1 MQEEIRK
8 EFEEI
13 VRCFTALSGNIP
25 EIEKAVAMCVAAV
38 RAGNKIMFCGN
49 GGSAADAQHLA
60 AELVGRY
67 KKDRRALAGLALT
80 TDTSNLT
87 AVGNDYGYDVVF
99 SRQVEGLGRPGD
111 VLYAISTSGN
121 SRNVVLAMEQARK
134 MNIRTIA
141 LTGADGGAMK
151 PLADVAI
158 CVPAKVSNHIQEMHI
173 AVGHLICGYIE
184 NTAV

>member
-13 VRCFTALSGNIP
+13 IRCFTALSGNIP
-25 EIEKAVAMCVAAV
+25 EIERAVAMCVAAV

-134 MNIRTIA
+134 MGIRTIA